1 MAFKLTNLRPFGNNE
16 TSGVQPALF
25 VYWNEAGDT
34 VTTAG
39 FFEKDCGVKSKDQVL
54 VVDANGTTNA
64 WHYATVASG
73 VITLT
78 AQAVQEEQEGE
89 KD

>member
-25 VYWNEAGDT
+25 VYWNEAADT
-34 VTTAG
+34 VTSAG
-39 FFEKDCGVKSKDQVL
+39 FFAKNCGVKDKDQVL
-54 VVDANGTTNA
+54 VVAKDGKTNA
-64 WHYATVASG
+64 WHYATVASTG

-78 AQAVQEEQEGE
+78 AQV
-89 KD
+89 

>member
-34 VTTAG
+34 VTSAG
-39 FFEKDCGVKSKDQVL
+39 FFDKDCGVKDKDQVL
-54 VVDANGTTNA
+54 VIAANGTTNA
-64 WHYATVASG
+64 WHYATVASTG
-73 VITLT
+73 AITLT
-78 AQAVQEEQEGE
+78 AQVAA
-89 KD
+89 D